1 MKAPADM
8 ASVQY
13 TTPCRGVFS
22 VHARTQAVHS
32 SVGQAFCAS
41 FFEALLQ
48 KEGDG
53 KWSRCRD
60 SREEGRIGACWSK
73 SGQPNIAHCVN
84 LYFLERAL
92 HGSSSSLGLHLFL
105 HIEKRKYLQCSTM
118 WRIVAI
124 VQSEALRQSRP
135 YTYMMTERKAS
146 LESPRGNNSNRR
158 TINQAS

>member
-105 HIEKRKYLQCSTM
+105 HIEKRKYLQCT
-118 WRIVAI
+118 V
-124 VQSEALRQSRP
+124 VQCGELWQLSKAKHFGNQDPIYDDRKKSFFRKP
-135 YTYMMTERKAS
+135 ERK
-146 LESPRGNNSNRR
+146 
-158 TINQAS
+158 Q